1 MNNEY
6 KVIEIF
12 DNKEKEIEQVLTEA
26 FIGYLNIVA
35 ETKESV
41 R

>member
-12 DNKEKEIEQVLTEA
+12 DKNEKDIEQVLTEA
-26 FIGYLNIVA
+26 FIGYLNTVA
-35 ETKESV
+35 ETK
-41 R
+41 

>member
-12 DNKEKEIEQVLTEA
+12 DNKEKEIEQVLAEA
-26 FIGYLNIVA
+26 FIGYLNIVT

>member
-12 DNKEKEIEQVLTEA
+12 DKNEKDIEEIITEA

-35 ETKESV
+35 ETKEYSK
-41 R
+41 

>member
-1 MNNEY
+1 MDNEY

-26 FIGYLNIVA
+26 VIGYLSIVVEA
-35 ETKESV
+35 
-41 R
+41 

>member
-1 MNNEY
+1 MDNEY

-26 FIGYLNIVA
+26 FIGYLSIVVEA
-35 ETKESV
+35 
-41 R
+41 